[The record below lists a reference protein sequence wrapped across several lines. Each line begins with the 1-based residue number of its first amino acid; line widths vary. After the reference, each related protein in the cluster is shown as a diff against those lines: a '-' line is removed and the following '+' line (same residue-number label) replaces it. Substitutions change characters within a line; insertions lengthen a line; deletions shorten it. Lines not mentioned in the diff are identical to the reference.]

1 MKDFIDT
8 LNNQPEIGM
17 LSSVG
22 SGALYWMDIL
32 NPILSFLTLLV
43 GLLIGLIT
51 LALKLNSGEKYDTRN
66 NRKKDFFKN

>member
-22 SGALYWMDIL
+22 SGTLYWMDIL

-51 LALKLNSGEKYDTRN
+51 LGIKIKQW
-66 NRKKDFFKN
+66 RKI

>member
-51 LALKLNSGEKYDTRN
+51 LGIKIKQW
-66 NRKKDFFKN
+66 RKI

>member
-43 GLLIGLIT
+43 GLLI
-51 LALKLNSGEKYDTRN
+51 
-66 NRKKDFFKN
+66 

>member
-1 MKDFIDT
+1 MKDFIAT
-8 LNNQPEIGM
+8 LHNQPEIGM

-51 LALKLNSGEKYDTRN
+51 LGIKIKQW
-66 NRKKDFFKN
+66 RKI

>member
-43 GLLIGLIT
+43 GLLIRLIT
-51 LALKLNSGEKYDTRN
+51 LGIKIKQW
-66 NRKKDFFKN
+66 RKI